1 MWDGFDKRKFPRMS
15 LTCEIAILSAEK
27 SEPIKAVTE
36 NVGIGG
42 VCVLL
47 NKSLERFSQCGLLL
61 TFGDGESKEEIRC
74 NGRVVWI
81 VKTGNARGRN
91 PHYDIGIEFQ
101 DMAEESKVL
110 LKRQIEEFSKKQAA
124 GDPA

>member
-1 MWDGFDKRKFPRMS
+1 MWDGFDKRKFPRMN
-15 LTCEIAILSAEK
+15 LTCEIAILSTEK
-27 SEPIKAVTE
+27 AEPIKAVTE

-61 TFGDGESKEEIRC
+61 TFGEGCKEEIRC
-74 NGRVVWI
+74 NGRVMWI
-81 VKTGNARGRN
+81 VKTGNARGRSH
-91 PHYDIGIEFQ
+91 HYDIGIEFQ
-101 DMAEESKVL
+101 DLPEESKLL
-110 LKRQIEEFSKKQAA
+110 LKRKIDDFSKKQTA